1 MAANA
6 RGRDGPGAVE
16 YVAVHGFMMQELGLS
31 GLPLLVYARIYGFN
45 ASGLEFYESK
55 AHLASFLGT
64 TERSVY
70 RALSDLLKAGLV
82 EEHGEHAPKRGHK
95 TKVYAVAAG
104 MLPAGA
110 PLTRM
115 HDKPSGVP
123 PPIPDETSPVAAA
136 FHGATS
142 GEGMTRC
149 QPIRKRDNEDFR

>member
-1 MAANA
+1 MAAIA

-16 YVAVHGFMMQELGLS
+16 YVAVHGFMMQDLGLS

-55 AHLASFLGT
+55 AHLAAFLGT

-70 RALSDLLKAGLV
+70 RALSELLKAGLV
-82 EEHGEHAPKRGHK
+82 EECGEHAPKRGHR
-95 TKVYAVAAG
+95 TKIYAVAAG
-104 MLPAGA
+104 ALPARA

-115 HDKPSGVP
+115 HENTSGVP
-123 PPIPDETSPVAAA
+123 PPTHDETSPSADALHDA
-136 FHGATS
+136 SSAI
-142 GEGMTRC
+142 GMTRC

>member
-1 MAANA
+1 MAANI

-16 YVAVHGFMMQELGLS
+16 YVAVHGFMMQELGLA

-45 ASGLEFYESK
+45 ACGLEFYESK
-55 AHLASFLGT
+55 AHLAAFLGT

-70 RALSDLLKAGLV
+70 RALSELLKAGLV
-82 EEHGEHAPKRGHK
+82 EELGEHVPRRGHK

-104 MLPAGA
+104 MLPARA
-110 PLTRM
+110 PLARM

-123 PPIPDETSPVAAA
+123 PPIPDETSPAAGG
-136 FHGATS
+136 FHDIPSAA
-142 GEGMTRC
+142 GMTRC